1 MNSKTGVLHV
11 VATPIGNLGDLS
23 SRARE
28 TLQQADLV
36 LAEDTRR
43 TGVLMRHFN
52 LGTPL
57 SSFHDHNE
65 RQQVP
70 EVLRRLSAG
79 ENIALVSDAGTPL
92 ISDPG
97 YSLVSAAREQGF
109 TVSPVP
115 GPCALVAAL
124 SASGLPVDRF
134 VFEGFVPARKGARQA
149 LLDRVAVE
157 ERTVVL
163 YESSHRILETL
174 EDMSSLLGPDRAVV
188 IGREISKRFETFY
201 RGDSVDVLE
210 QLRAGTEHQYGEFV
224 VMVEGA
230 PVQDTDEAMLRK
242 LLQLL
247 LDELPVK
254 TASRIAAAW
263 SGAGRNR
270 VYALALDLGKSS
282 GPNPE

>member
-23 SRARE
+23 PRARE
-28 TLQQADLV
+28 TLQHADLV

-43 TGVLMRHFN
+43 TGALMRHFN

-57 SSFHDHNE
+57 RSFHDHNE
-65 RQQVP
+65 RSQVA
-70 EVLRRLSAG
+70 EVLQRLSSG
-79 ENIALVSDAGTPL
+79 ETVALVSDAGTPL

-97 YSLVSAAREQGF
+97 YPLVSEARRQGF

-134 VFEGFVPARKGARQA
+134 VFEGFVPAKAVARQA
-149 LLDRVAVE
+149 LLARVAAE

-163 YESSHRILETL
+163 YESSHRILQTL
-174 EDMSSLLGPDRAVV
+174 ENLSSVLGPERTVV

-201 RGDSVDVLE
+201 QGEAVDVLE
-210 QLRAGTEHQYGEFV
+210 QLRAGAEHQHGEFV

-230 PVQDTDEAMLRK
+230 PPQDVDEAMLRR

-247 LDELPVK
+247 LEELPVK

-270 VYALALDLGKSS
+270 VYAMALDLGRNSA
-282 GPNPE
+282 PAPE

>member
-43 TGVLMRHFN
+43 TAVLMRHFN

-70 EVLRRLSAG
+70 EILRRLSAG

-174 EDMSSLLGPDRAVV
+174 EDMSSLLGPDRVVV

-201 RGDSVDVLE
+201 RGDAADVLE

-230 PVQDTDEAMLRK
+230 PAQDADEVMLRK

>member
-174 EDMSSLLGPDRAVV
+174 EDMSSVLGPDRAVV

-230 PVQDTDEAMLRK
+230 PVQDADEVMLRK

>member
-1 MNSKTGVLHV
+1 M
-11 VATPIGNLGDLS
+11 
-23 SRARE
+23 
-28 TLQQADLV
+28 
-36 LAEDTRR
+36 
-43 TGVLMRHFN
+43 
-52 LGTPL
+52 
-57 SSFHDHNE
+57 
-65 RQQVP
+65 
-70 EVLRRLSAG
+70 
-79 ENIALVSDAGTPL
+79 SDAGTPL

-97 YSLVSAAREQGF
+97 YTLVSAAREQGF

-174 EDMSSLLGPDRAVV
+174 EDMSSVLGPDRAVV

-201 RGDSVDVLE
+201 RGDAVDVLE

-230 PVQDTDEAMLRK
+230 PAQDADEVMLRK

-270 VYALALDLGKSS
+270 VYALALDLGKNNDTNS
-282 GPNPE
+282 E

>member
-70 EVLRRLSAG
+70 EILRRLSAG

-97 YSLVSAAREQGF
+97 YTLVSAAREQGF

-188 IGREISKRFETFY
+188 IGREISKKFETFY

-230 PVQDTDEAMLRK
+230 PVQDADEVMLRK

>member
-79 ENIALVSDAGTPL
+79 ESIALVSDAGTPL

-97 YSLVSAAREQGF
+97 YALVSAAREQGF

-174 EDMSSLLGPDRAVV
+174 EDMSCVLGPDRVVV

-201 RGDSVDVLE
+201 RGDAVDVLE

-230 PVQDTDEAMLRK
+230 PAQDADEAMLRK

-270 VYALALDLGKSS
+270 VYALALDLGKNNDTNS
-282 GPNPE
+282 E

>member
-97 YSLVSAAREQGF
+97 YTLVSAAREQGF

-174 EDMSSLLGPDRAVV
+174 EDMSSVLGPDRAVV

-201 RGDSVDVLE
+201 RGDAVDVLE

-230 PVQDTDEAMLRK
+230 PAQDADEAMLRK

-270 VYALALDLGKSS
+270 VYALALDLGKNNDPDS
-282 GPNPE
+282 E

>member
-70 EVLRRLSAG
+70 EILRRLSAG

-230 PVQDTDEAMLRK
+230 PVQDADEVMLRK

>member
-97 YSLVSAAREQGF
+97 YTLVSAAREQGF

-174 EDMSSLLGPDRAVV
+174 EDMSTVLGPDRAVV

-201 RGDSVDVLE
+201 RGDAVDVLE

-230 PVQDTDEAMLRK
+230 PAQDADEAMLRK

-270 VYALALDLGKSS
+270 VYALALDLGKNND
-282 GPNPE
+282 PDPE

>member
-79 ENIALVSDAGTPL
+79 ESIALVSDAGTPL

-97 YSLVSAAREQGF
+97 YALVSAAREQGF

-174 EDMSSLLGPDRAVV
+174 EDMSCVLGPDRAVV

-201 RGDSVDVLE
+201 RGDAVDVLE

-230 PVQDTDEAMLRK
+230 PAQDADEAMLRK

-270 VYALALDLGKSS
+270 VYALALDLGKNNDTNS
-282 GPNPE
+282 E

>member
-23 SRARE
+23 PRARE
-28 TLQQADLV
+28 TLSQADLV

-57 SSFHDHNE
+57 RSFHDHNE
-65 RQQVP
+65 RSQVP

-97 YSLVSAAREQGF
+97 YSLVSEARRQGF

-115 GPCALVAAL
+115 GPCALAAAL

-134 VFEGFVPARKGARQA
+134 VFEGFVPAKPGARQA
-149 LLDRVAVE
+149 LLARVAGE

-174 EDMSSLLGPDRAVV
+174 ENMSAVLDSGRTVV
-188 IGREISKRFETFY
+188 IGREISKKFETFY
-201 RGDSVDVLE
+201 QGDAVDVLG
-210 QLRAGTEHQYGEFV
+210 QLRAGTGHQHGEFV

-230 PVQDTDEAMLRK
+230 PPQDADETMLRRLLEL
-242 LLQLL
+242 LLQ
-247 LDELPVK
+247 ELPVK

-263 SGAGRNR
+263 FGVGRNQ
-270 VYALALDLGKSS
+270 VYALALDLGKEPRSS
-282 GPNPE
+282 QE

>member
-97 YSLVSAAREQGF
+97 YTLVSAAREQGF

-174 EDMSSLLGPDRAVV
+174 EDMSCVLGPDRAVV

-201 RGDSVDVLE
+201 RGDAVDVLE

-230 PVQDTDEAMLRK
+230 PAQDADEAMLRK

-270 VYALALDLGKSS
+270 VCALALELGKNNDPDS
-282 GPNPE
+282 E

>member
-43 TGVLMRHFN
+43 TAVLMRHFN
-52 LGTPL
+52 LATPL

-70 EVLRRLSAG
+70 EILRRLSAG

-174 EDMSSLLGPDRAVV
+174 EDMSSLLGPGRAVV

-230 PVQDTDEAMLRK
+230 PVQDADEVMLRK

>member
-97 YSLVSAAREQGF
+97 YTLVSAAREQGF

-174 EDMSSLLGPDRAVV
+174 EDMSTVLGPGRAVV

-201 RGDSVDVLE
+201 RGDAVDVLE

-230 PVQDTDEAMLRK
+230 PAQDADEAMLRK

-270 VYALALDLGKSS
+270 VYALALDLGKNND
-282 GPNPE
+282 PDPE

>member
-174 EDMSSLLGPDRAVV
+174 EDMSSVLDSDRTVV

-230 PVQDTDEAMLRK
+230 PVQDADEVMLRK

>member
-97 YSLVSAAREQGF
+97 YTLVSAAREQGF

-174 EDMSSLLGPDRAVV
+174 EDMSSVLGPDRAVV

-201 RGDSVDVLE
+201 RGDAVDVLE

-230 PVQDTDEAMLRK
+230 PAQDADEVMLRK

-270 VYALALDLGKSS
+270 VYALALDLGKNNDTNS
-282 GPNPE
+282 E

>member
-97 YSLVSAAREQGF
+97 YTLVSAAREQGF

-174 EDMSSLLGPDRAVV
+174 EDMSCVLGPDRAVV

-201 RGDSVDVLE
+201 RGDAVDVLE

-230 PVQDTDEAMLRK
+230 PAQDADEAMLRK

-270 VYALALDLGKSS
+270 VYALALDLGKNNDPDS
-282 GPNPE
+282 E